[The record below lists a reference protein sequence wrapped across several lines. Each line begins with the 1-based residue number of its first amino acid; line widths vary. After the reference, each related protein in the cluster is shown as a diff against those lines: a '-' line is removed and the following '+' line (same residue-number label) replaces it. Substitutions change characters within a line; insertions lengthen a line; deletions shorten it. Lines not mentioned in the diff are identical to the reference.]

1 MRPCGNRDCKGVAW
15 EPGEY
20 CQGDI
25 CYLKITRS
33 PQEKCVSVGCK
44 KPLGH
49 EDPCLDSGS
58 PVLAAKVEAVEACI
72 EAVESRILTAKACRY
87 SESYI
92 AGMED
97 ILIFHR
103 ATLERV
109 KKGEG
114 YHSTSQVMERVRGIP
129 QDVCTLD
136 VSQDFMKK

>member
-72 EAVESRILTAKACRY
+72 RTVRAQIATARACHY
-87 SESYI
+87 NESYLG
-92 AGMED
+92 ALRD
-97 ILIFHR
+97 ILISHE

-109 KKGEG
+109 KRGEG
-114 YHSTSQVMERVRGIP
+114 YHPSTP
-129 QDVCTLD
+129 VCG
-136 VSQDFMKK
+136 QGWE